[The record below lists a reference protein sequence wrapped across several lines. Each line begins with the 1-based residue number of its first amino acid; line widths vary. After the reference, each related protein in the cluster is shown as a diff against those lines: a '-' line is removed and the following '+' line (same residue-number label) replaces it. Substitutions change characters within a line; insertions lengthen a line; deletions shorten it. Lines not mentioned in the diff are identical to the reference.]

1 MVLVLASVFGY
12 ATELTVFNE
21 QVVLAS
27 ALLAATVVSI
37 VAVSAKVL
45 GNGLDS
51 VGISTLLKTGFFGGL
66 WGLLTGLSIDN
77 MVSIPYVG
85 YIIYFVLFIMY
96 IIGVISQI
104 GGGGGGT

>member
-21 QVVLAS
+21 QVALAS
-27 ALLAATVVSI
+27 ALLTTTVAI
-37 VAVSAKVL
+37 IIAVSAKVL

-51 VGISTLLKTGFFGGL
+51 VGILTLLKTGFFGGL
-66 WGLLTGLSIDN
+66 WGLLTGLSIEN
-77 MVSIPYVG
+77 IVSIPYVG
-85 YIIYFVLFIMY
+85 YIIYFVLFVMY

-104 GGGGGGT
+104 GVGGGGT